1 MKTHVKPL
9 TSFSEILGQERP
21 KKILRQTMEKG
32 KIPHAY
38 LFTGIAGIGKA
49 SMARILSMTL
59 NCHKFNA
66 REACGECKP
75 CRLMKSGNF
84 PNKEFFVVRPK
95 EKDVSIFN
103 EDDSKDKESSALSIR
118 IEHIREVERTLA
130 FAPLE
135 KYRVCVVDQAEK
147 MTPEAANAFLKTLE
161 EPPPGNIL
169 ILKTEDPHYL
179 LPTILSR
186 CQRISFQ
193 PLHVQDSIDWLIEN
207 KGLDKDKAMLLA
219 KLSSGS
225 LGRAVK
231 MLDGNFLDKRE
242 KWLLMIIEFFGQSK
256 IEAINEMDLKCV
268 KEDKYKSLDLSE
280 TGEVGIMD
288 MVGVWGQWFRDL
300 LLMRLGNQKNLLI
313 NVDYSRKLKSIAGRL
328 KVDNLIDCIEAIE
341 RARQNLTKNIN
352 PKTAMGEM
360 VLTLKQLTG

>member
-9 TSFSEILGQERP
+9 SSFSEILGQDKP
-21 KKILRQTMEKG
+21 KKILRQTLERG

-38 LFTGIAGIGKA
+38 LFTGIPGIGKI
-49 SMARILSMTL
+49 SMARVLTMAL
-59 NCHKFNA
+59 NCHKLNDG
-66 REACGECKP
+66 EVCGQCKP
-75 CRLMKSGNF
+75 CRQIKNGTF
-84 PNKEFFVVRPK
+84 TEFIIVRPRK
-95 EKDVSIFN
+95 SDVSIF
-103 EDDSKDKESSALSIR
+103 EGDPKKGKRPTLIISID
-118 IEHIREVERTLA
+118 HIRELERVLA
-130 FAPLE
+130 FAPLD

-147 MTPEAANAFLKTLE
+147 MTLEAANAFLKTLE

-169 ILKTEDPHYL
+169 ILKTEDPNYL

-186 CQRISFQ
+186 CQRIAFQ

-207 KGLDKDKAMLLA
+207 KELDKDKAMLLA
-219 KLSSGS
+219 KLSAGS

-231 MLDGNFLDKRE
+231 MLDGDFLNKRE
-242 KWLLMIIEFFGQSK
+242 EWLLMIIKFFGQSK
-256 IEAINEMDLKCV
+256 IDAINEMDLKCV

-288 MVGVWGQWFRDL
+288 MVGVWEQWYRDL
-300 LLMRLGNQKNLLI
+300 LLMRLGNQENLLI

-341 RARQNLTKNIN
+341 KARQNLTKNIN

>member
-1 MKTHVKPL
+1 MKTHMKPF

-21 KKILRQTMEKG
+21 KKILRQTMERG

-135 KYRVCVVDQAEK
+135 KYRVCVIDQAEK
-147 MTPEAANAFLKTLE
+147 MNVPAANAFLKTLE
-161 EPPPGNIL
+161 EPPPGNVL
-169 ILKTEDPHYL
+169 IMKTEDPSYL
-179 LPTILSR
+179 LPTIRSR
-186 CQRISFQ
+186 CQRIAFQ
-193 PLHVQDSIDWLIEN
+193 PLHAQDLADWLIE
-207 KGLDKDKAMLLA
+207 KRELDKDKAMLLA
-219 KLSSGS
+219 KISSGS
-225 LGRAVK
+225 LGRSIK
-231 MLDGNFLDKRE
+231 MLDGDFLNKRE
-242 KWLLMIIEFFGQSK
+242 EWLLMIIKFFGQSK
-256 IEAINEMDLKCV
+256 IDALNEIDLKSQ
-268 KEDKYKSLDLSE
+268 KEERHKSLDLSE

-288 MVGVWGQWFRDL
+288 MVGVWEQWYRDL
-300 LLMRLGNQKNLLI
+300 LLMRLGNQKDLLI
-313 NVDYSRKLKSIAGRL
+313 NVDYSKKLKSIAGRL
-328 KVDNLIDCIEAIE
+328 KVDNLINCIEVIE
-341 RARQNLTKNIN
+341 KARRNLTKNIN

-360 VLTLKQLTG
+360 VLSLKQLTG